1 MMAQPIPPITLPKM
15 PDMTAVLNW
24 LIAQI
29 NTQNVSG
36 TTPVAWN
43 PNS

>member
-1 MMAQPIPPITLPKM
+1 MALPIPPIANPKM
-15 PDMTAVLNW
+15 PDQTAVLNW

-29 NTQNVSG
+29 NAQAVTG
-36 TTPVAWN
+36 TTPIAWN